1 MQQTMDSQMIK
12 EDVARE
18 IGTLRKDNDKSEG
31 QYEKERE
38 AMQQTMDSQ
47 IALKM
52 ATEKELVSV
61 ESQVEDMEGTKGA
74 KEKDAEAEND
84 LKNQLDLDCSWVST
98 HFQSRRDKRKAEIE
112 GLVDAKG
119 FLAGVDNGI

>member
-74 KEKDAEAEND
+74 AEKD